1 MHEKSA
7 GAVIYR
13 KENGKAN
20 YLVLL
25 YGAGH
30 WDYVKGHVEP
40 DEEEEETLVREAEEE
55 AGLIDLRIIPGFKE
69 RISYEYNKN
78 GKTVAKDVVFYLA
91 ETQAKNAKL
100 SSEHKEYKW
109 LEFEKALKQITYKT
123 SKDVLK
129 KADKFLRKNAEQ
141 KRLTL

>member
-1 MHEKSA
+1 MQEKST

-13 KENGKAN
+13 KENGTVK
-20 YLVLL
+20 YLILL

-69 RISYEYNKN
+69 MISYEYKKN
-78 GKTVAKDVVFYLA
+78 GKDIAKDVVFYIA
-91 ETQAKNAKL
+91 ETQANNVRL

-109 LEFEKALKQITYKT
+109 MEFEKALKQVTFKT

-129 KADKFLRKNAEQ
+129 KADKFLKKNISQ
-141 KRLTL
+141 KTLS

>member
-13 KENGKAN
+13 KENGTAK
-20 YLVLL
+20 YLILL

-55 AGLIDLRIIPGFKE
+55 AGLIDLKIIPGFKG
-69 RISYEYNKN
+69 RTSYEYKKN
-78 GKTVAKDVVFYLA
+78 EKDIAKDVVFYLA
-91 ETQAKNAKL
+91 ETKAKSVKL

-129 KADKFLRKNAEQ
+129 KADKFLSKNLSQ
-141 KRLTL
+141 KTLS

>member
-13 KENGKAN
+13 KENGTAK
-20 YLVLL
+20 YLILL

-69 RISYEYNKN
+69 RISYEYSKN
-78 GKTVAKDVVFYLA
+78 GKNIAKDVVFYLA
-91 ETQAKNAKL
+91 ETQAKSVKL

-129 KADKFLRKNAEQ
+129 KADKFLRKSLNQ
-141 KRLTL
+141 KTLS

>member
-13 KENGKAN
+13 KEDGKVK
-20 YLVLL
+20 YLLLL

-40 DEEEEETLVREAEEE
+40 DEEEEETLLREAEEE
-55 AGLIDLRIIPGFKE
+55 ARLIDLNIIHGFKE
-69 RISYEYNKN
+69 RISYTYKRD
-78 GKTVAKDVVFYLA
+78 GKPIAKDVVFYLA
-91 ETQAKNAKL
+91 ETQTKDIKL
-100 SSEHKEYKW
+100 SFEHKEYKW
-109 LEFEKALKQITYKT
+109 LEFEKALKQVTYPT

-129 KADKFLRKNAEQ
+129 KADKFIRKSLDQ
-141 KRLTL
+141 KTLS

>member
-1 MHEKSA
+1 MHEKST

-13 KENGKAN
+13 KDDGKPK

-55 AGLIDLRIIPGFKE
+55 AELIDLKIIPGFKE
-69 RISYEYNKN
+69 RISYDYQKN
-78 GKTVAKDVVFYLA
+78 GKTIAKDVVFYLA
-91 ETQAKNAKL
+91 ETQEKNVKL

-129 KADKFLRKNAEQ
+129 KADKFLKKNISQ
-141 KRLTL
+141 KTLS